1 MVADNQLAIIMPNLS
16 SAKRALFLPFMQRAM
31 DEFEITNP
39 LREAAFLAQV
49 AHESGE
55 FRFMEEIW
63 GPTTQQRRYE
73 PVTSKSRDLGNTQP
87 GDGKRF
93 KGRGPIQLTGRDNY
107 KRYGAMLGLDLTSDP
122 LSVATPAVGFRT
134 TGLFW
139 QKNGLNEL
147 ADKQFLKTITKRIN
161 GGFNGLEDRV
171 RYYVRAKAVLLGGSR
186 GAPGADDFSLDSIVE
201 EDDYSLEDTGDDTG
215 SRAPLFTRGNESIDD
230 DVN

>member
-1 MVADNQLAIIMPNLS
+1 MVDDSQLARIMPNLS
-16 SAKRALFLPFMQRAM
+16 SGKRAQFLPFLQQAM
-31 DEFEITNP
+31 DEFEITTP

-63 GPTTQQRRYE
+63 GPTAQQRRYE
-73 PVTSKSRDLGNTQP
+73 PMTSKSRDLGNTQP

-107 KRYGAMLGLDLTSDP
+107 KRYGGILGLDLTSDP

-134 TGLFW
+134 TGLYW

-147 ADKQFLKTITKRIN
+147 ADQQFFKTITKRIN
-161 GGFNGLEDRV
+161 GGFNGLEHRV

-186 GAPGADDFSLDSIVE
+186 GAPVADDDFTPEPVVQ
-201 EDDYSLEDTGDDTG
+201 EDDYSPEDTGDNGET
-215 SRAPLFTRGNESIDD
+215 RAPVFTRGSEPSDD
-230 DVN
+230 DN